1 MKRAR
6 NYPFCRTERRFQ
18 TNCFRNRIK
27 RANIHVI
34 GVPRRGETAYHR
46 KLFEEIIVETSK
58 FDARYRFIDS
68 RSVNHKQDKLKENCP
83 DICNQT
89 AVKRNSQRTVP
100 NTEGEN
106 DLKDRC
112 LIKN

>member
-1 MKRAR
+1 MSLE
-6 NYPFCRTERRFQ
+6 YL
-18 TNCFRNRIK
+18 
-27 RANIHVI
+27 
-34 GVPRRGETAYHR
+34 PRRGERACYR

-89 AVKRNSQRTVP
+89 AVKRNS
-100 NTEGEN
+100 
-106 DLKDRC
+106 
-112 LIKN
+112 